1 MNTRKEFGMRCKTWL
16 VAAVAMLLAFSVAVC
31 FGAEN
36 DAAPSVFFPETHF
49 EFTPVL
55 EGSMVVHDFVI
66 QNKGNATLNVDRV
79 KTG

>member
-1 MNTRKEFGMRCKTWL
+1 MRCKTCL
-16 VAAVAMLLAFSVAVC
+16 LAAVAILLIFSVAVC
-31 FGAEN
+31 FAAEN

-49 EFTPVL
+49 EFSAVL
-55 EGSMVVHDFVI
+55 EGSMVVHEFVI

>member
-1 MNTRKEFGMRCKTWL
+1 MKFKTCL
-16 VAAVAMLLAFSVAVC
+16 VAIVALLIPFSSAVC

-36 DAAPSVFFPETHF
+36 DAAPSALFPETHF